1 MEPILET
8 ILGSPSTVDSSFA
21 SDSLVTSLSN
31 HSRVAAVIPAYNEAE
46 RVVDVL
52 ETISRSRDVD
62 EILVIT
68 DGCTDDTA
76 KNIRAWLHGRDSK
89 AKPVQLFELASNIGN
104 GGAMAHGAHRANAE
118 ILLFLDADLIGLE
131 PPQVDEMLAPMLRTE
146 NPADMVLGL
155 FGAVRGG
162 LLGWWLSYCHRAVP
176 SITGQRAIRREVFLA
191 IPGLTRSRFGVEA
204 AITCFVQSDPDLKV
218 EYAYLHAVTHPIKE
232 EKLGPWRGARNRAR
246 MYREIA
252 RTVITHRVRQEAI
265 KRREKALDRI
275 ERFGNK

>member
-1 MEPILET
+1 M
-8 ILGSPSTVDSSFA
+8 S
-21 SDSLVTSLSN
+21 SLSGLSPDQN
-31 HSRVAAVIPAYNEAE
+31 LPLQRGRVAAIVPAYNEGA

-52 ETISRSRDVD
+52 DTISRSRGVD
-62 EILVIT
+62 ELLVVT

-76 KNIRAWLHGRDSK
+76 ANIRAWLQGRKSD
-89 AKPVQLFELASNIGN
+89 AMPVQLFELEHNIGK
-104 GGAMAHGAHRANAE
+104 GGAMAHAAHRASAE

-131 PPQVDEMLAPMLRTE
+131 PSQVDEMIAPMLRPE
-146 NPADMVLGL
+146 KPADMVLGL

-162 LLGWWLSYCHRAVP
+162 LLGWWLSYCHRSVP

-204 AITCFVQSDPDLKV
+204 AITCFVQSDPDLRI
-218 EYAYLHAVTHPIKE
+218 EYTYLHAVTHPIKE

-252 RTVITHRVRQEAI
+252 RTVITHRVRQQAI
-265 KRREKALDRI
+265 KNREKALDRT

>member
-1 MEPILET
+1 MTPIL
-8 ILGSPSTVDSSFA
+8 GDHFA
-21 SDSLVTSLSN
+21 PDTTLARP
-31 HSRVAAVIPAYNEAE
+31 RVAAIVPAYNEAS

-52 ETISRSRDVD
+52 ETISRAHGVD
-62 EILVIT
+62 EIVVVT

-76 KNIRAWLHGRDSK
+76 PNIRAWLQNREANAK
-89 AKPVQLFELASNIGN
+89 EATAKPVRLFELPNNIGK
-104 GGAMAHGAHRANAE
+104 GGAMAHGAHRTHAE
-118 ILLFLDADLIGLE
+118 ILLFLDADLIGLQ
-131 PPQVDEMLAPMLRTE
+131 PPQVDEMIAPMLRQE
-146 NPADMVLGL
+146 KPADMVLGL

-162 LLGWWLSYCHRAVP
+162 LLGWWLSYCHRSVP

-218 EYAYLHAVTHPIKE
+218 EYAYLHSVTHPIKE

-252 RTVITHRVRQEAI
+252 RTVITHRVRQQAI
-265 KRREKALDRI
+265 KQREKALDRI